1 MAEPADRPG
10 PRTFA
15 VAELGQAVHDAL
27 SGAFPAEV
35 WVRGEIRDLKR
46 TASGHVYFD
55 LVDPGELGRAV
66 TARVAV
72 ALFNN
77 DRQVVNRILR
87 RSGGAVRMTD
97 GVEVRLRGRVDFHP
111 PTGQL
116 KLVMSLID
124 PAYTLGRLAADRDQ
138 LLRQLA
144 AEDLL
149 ERNRRL
155 PLCPAP
161 LRVALVTSAGSA
173 AAHDFLDELNRSGLG
188 FQVVAV
194 DTRVQG
200 HGAQEAVVAAL
211 AFACG
216 RGVDVV
222 AIVRGGGART
232 ELATFDG
239 EVIARAI
246 ANAGVP
252 VWTGIGHEID
262 TAVADQV
269 AHRAYK
275 TPTACAAALVEEVG
289 AYLAGAEQRWAAIA
303 ALASGALGRARADVD
318 GIARRLGRDA
328 EGALRLAAARLDDA
342 DRRTRREADLVLRH
356 AEQRLTAR
364 AALRDA
370 FDPARALARGW
381 SITRDGQGRLVRDAA
396 GVPEGEQLVTSLARG
411 ELRSTVT
418 GRG

>member
-1 MAEPADRPG
+1 LVDRAA
-10 PRTFA
+10 PRTFT
-15 VAELGQAVHDAL
+15 VAELGQAVHAAL
-27 SGAFPAEV
+27 AEAFPGEV
-35 WVRGEIRDLKR
+35 WVRGEIRGLNR
-46 TASGHVYFD
+46 AASGHVYFD

-66 TARVAV
+66 PAKVAV
-72 ALFNN
+72 ALF
-77 DRQVVNRILR
+77 DSSRQVVNRILR

-97 GVEVRLRGRVDFHP
+97 GVEVRVRGAVEFHP

-144 AEDLL
+144 QEGLL

-155 PLCPAP
+155 PLPPAP
-161 LRVALVTSAGSA
+161 LRVGLVTSAGSA
-173 AAHDFLDELNRSGLG
+173 AASDFLDELARSGFG
-188 FQVVAV
+188 FRVVAV

-200 HGAQEAVVAAL
+200 PGAPEAVVAAL
-211 AFACG
+211 AVAC
-216 RGVDVV
+216 RRDVDLV
-222 AIVRGGGART
+222 ALVRGGGART

-239 EVIARAI
+239 ETVARAI
-246 ANAGVP
+246 AGSGVP

-262 TAVADQV
+262 TAVADHV
-269 AHRAYK
+269 AHRAWK
-275 TPTACAAALVEEVG
+275 TPTACAAALVEAVG

-303 ALASGALGRARADVD
+303 SLAAAAVARADSDVD
-318 GIARRLGRDA
+318 AVARRLGRGTD
-328 EGALRLAAARLDDA
+328 GALRLAAARLDDVA
-342 DRRTRREADLVLRH
+342 RRTRREADLVLRQATQH
-356 AEQRLTAR
+356 LDGR
-364 AALRDA
+364 AALCDA

-381 SITRDGQGRLVRDAA
+381 SITRDGRGRLLRDPA
-396 GVPEGEQLVTSLARG
+396 GVSEGEQLVSTLAGG